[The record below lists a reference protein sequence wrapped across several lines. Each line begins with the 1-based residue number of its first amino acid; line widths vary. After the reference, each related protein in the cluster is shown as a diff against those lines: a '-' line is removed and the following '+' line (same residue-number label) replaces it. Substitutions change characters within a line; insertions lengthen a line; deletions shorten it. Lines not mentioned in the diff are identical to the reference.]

1 MKKPYYVDIKS
12 GEIMQNPR
20 EESGHFTVYATEEEF
35 AKLKALFE
43 QNHAAEMETFVRA
56 QTPFK
61 EYHKDKE
68 DKRYDQTMINIYR
81 YLYDLGDENTKTHLE
96 GMGILGK
103 NELNERSN
111 F

>member
-1 MKKPYYVDIKS
+1 MKNIYYVDIKS
-12 GEIMQNPR
+12 GEILKQPIQ
-20 EESGHFTVYATEEEF
+20 EGGHFTVYATDEEF

-43 QNHAAEMETFVRA
+43 QNYSAELKTFVRA

-68 DKRYDQTMINIYR
+68 DKQYDEIMINIYR
-81 YLYDLGDENTKTHLE
+81 YLYVLGDKETKSHIE
-96 GMGILGK
+96 SMGIIGK
-103 NELNERSN
+103 SELNERSN

>member
-1 MKKPYYVDIKS
+1 MKNTYFIDIKS
-12 GEIMQNPR
+12 GEILQNPI
-20 EESGHFTVYATEEEF
+20 EESGHYTVFATDKEI

-43 QNHAAEMETFVRA
+43 QNHTAEMETFVRA

-68 DKRYDQTMINIYR
+68 DKHYDQAMINIYR
-81 YLYDLGDENTKTHLE
+81 YLYELGDENTKANIE
-96 GMGILGK
+96 GIGILGK